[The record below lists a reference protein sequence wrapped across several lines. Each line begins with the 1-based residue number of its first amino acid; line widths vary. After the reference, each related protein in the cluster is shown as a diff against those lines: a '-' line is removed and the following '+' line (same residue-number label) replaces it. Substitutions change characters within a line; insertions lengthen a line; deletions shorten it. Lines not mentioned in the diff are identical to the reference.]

1 MPPSASRRI
10 LCLNC
15 NACINTF
22 RRYLVNELS
31 TRVVSL
37 LSEWVSPV
45 IITQED
51 YICEPCNELLM
62 RSINQQL
69 PTSGDG
75 APTSGSSRPGRR
87 QVCSIC
93 GRSTVNRQSH
103 AIVIDSPS
111 EQLKQI
117 NSVIQTRIAPRQI
130 SSSDRICHACWTSC
144 KRAATRI
151 EHADDGRGVATTEE
165 VQVDTDNSEIMTAEP
180 VHESLDQPS
189 VVTPN
194 EITLEN
200 YRRAA
205 NTASHCLFPQYQF
218 VPVPSL
224 FFIGRNGTP
233 LEVVCAGVQPSNLAT
248 RIDRIL
254 EEHFKDKQVSP
265 SPVQPSTSS
274 SDILEAAGLH
284 EQESASVQD
293 IAPPPG
299 FPPLAEQRPPPGFP
313 LMTEQ
318 TPPGFP
324 PMREQAPPPGFPP
337 MRDSPNVREQTVS
350 FVQTESAA
358 LSRQVEKPKEPD
370 SVSSSPRAK
379 IQKIDPEA
387 RPLTPEYDIVCD
399 GDVCVRR
406 PRTKPDEPGP
416 SQAPTPSLP
425 HAPADDKVELP
436 STESGGSIEEKMERA
451 KELIEARRREKA
463 DKEKELEK
471 EKEME
476 RRAAGKGVAE
486 LKRWQADQELKQ
498 IQEER
503 RREKMEN
510 NLARQRILEQIAQ
523 DRLERRARDVPPA
536 QPQPSVQA
544 TPTAGDGG
552 TRARIQFKLP
562 DGTSHTAHFDADGT
576 LAEVQRYVADNLQLS
591 TSSFALW
598 TAFPRRELTE
608 AESSLRGLQLAPSA
622 ALLVL
627 PRRMS
632 PVVARPS
639 PVASLITFFTQ
650 LFTTMILEPSQQ
662 LLIWLRTRLF
672 PPPAPRVTS
681 PQSGAPGPAPGP
693 PAPGARRRG
702 NIHRLPSDRAADD
715 DNNTWNGNSTQ
726 QM

>member
-1 MPPSASRRI
+1 MHWYGGSIAEAVTLSKQRNAIFVVFVEGDNDLSAEMAATIDDSVVLAR
-10 LCLNC
+10 
-15 NACINTF
+15 
-22 RRYLVNELS
+22 LS
-31 TRVVSL
+31 DPANFLAVKL
-37 LSEWVSPV
+37 K
-45 IITQED
+45 
-51 YICEPCNELLM
+51 
-62 RSINQQL
+62 
-69 PTSGDG
+69 
-75 APTSGSSRPGRR
+75 SGSANY
-87 QVCSIC
+87 
-93 GRSTVNRQSH
+93 TH
-103 AIVIDSPS
+103 FA
-111 EQLKQI
+111 QI
-117 NSVIQTRIAPRQI
+117 
-130 SSSDRICHACWTSC
+130 
-144 KRAATRI
+144 
-151 EHADDGRGVATTEE
+151 
-165 VQVDTDNSEIMTAEP
+165 
-180 VHESLDQPS
+180 
-189 VVTPN
+189 
-194 EITLEN
+194 
-200 YRRAA
+200 
-205 NTASHCLFPQYQF
+205 YQF

-254 EEHFKDKQVSP
+254 EEHFKDKQASP
-265 SPVQPSTSS
+265 ATVPAPSTSS
-274 SDILEAAGLH
+274 SNILEDSSMEDLSSDR
-284 EQESASVQD
+284 E
-293 IAPPPG
+293 PG
-299 FPPLAEQRPPPGFP
+299 FPPV
-313 LMTEQ
+313 
-318 TPPGFP
+318 
-324 PMREQAPPPGFPP
+324 RELTAP
-337 MRDSPNVREQTVS
+337 NIREQTVS

-358 LSRQVEKPKEPD
+358 LARQAEKPKESD
-370 SVSSSPRAK
+370 SGSPRAK
-379 IQKIDPEA
+379 IQKIESEP
-387 RPLTPEYDIVCD
+387 RPKTPEHEIVCD

-406 PRTKPDEPGP
+406 PRNKPDEPGP

-425 HAPADDKVELP
+425 HAPVDDKEIP
-436 STESGGSIEEKMERA
+436 SSESGGSIEEKMERA

-523 DRLERRARDVPPA
+523 DRLERRARDVTPTQA
-536 QPQPSVQA
+536 QPSLQATPSEYSSTSFPQLGKKMENNLEQIAQDRLERRARDVTPTQAQPSLQA

-552 TRARIQFKLP
+552 SRARIQFKLP

-576 LAEVQRYVADNLQLS
+576 LAEVQRYVADNLSLS

-627 PRRMS
+627 PRRMT
-632 PVVARPS
+632 PVVARPT
-639 PVASLITFFTQ
+639 PVSNLITFFTQ

-662 LLIWLRTRLF
+662 LFIWLRTRLF
-672 PPPAPRVTS
+672 PPPAPRAVS
-681 PQSGAPGPAPGP
+681 PQSGAPSAPS
-693 PAPGARRRG
+693 APGARRRG
-702 NIHRLPSDRAADD
+702 NIHRLPSDRAPDD

>member
-1 MPPSASRRI
+1 MHWYGGSIAEAVTLSKQRNAIFVVFVEGDNDLSAEMAATIDDSVVLAR
-10 LCLNC
+10 
-15 NACINTF
+15 
-22 RRYLVNELS
+22 LS
-31 TRVVSL
+31 DPANFLAVKL
-37 LSEWVSPV
+37 K
-45 IITQED
+45 
-51 YICEPCNELLM
+51 
-62 RSINQQL
+62 
-69 PTSGDG
+69 
-75 APTSGSSRPGRR
+75 SGSANY
-87 QVCSIC
+87 
-93 GRSTVNRQSH
+93 TH
-103 AIVIDSPS
+103 FA
-111 EQLKQI
+111 QI
-117 NSVIQTRIAPRQI
+117 
-130 SSSDRICHACWTSC
+130 
-144 KRAATRI
+144 
-151 EHADDGRGVATTEE
+151 
-165 VQVDTDNSEIMTAEP
+165 
-180 VHESLDQPS
+180 
-189 VVTPN
+189 
-194 EITLEN
+194 
-200 YRRAA
+200 
-205 NTASHCLFPQYQF
+205 YQF

-254 EEHFKDKQVSP
+254 EEHFKDKQASP
-265 SPVQPSTSS
+265 ASVPAPSTSS
-274 SDILEAAGLH
+274 SNILEDSSIEDLSSDR
-284 EQESASVQD
+284 E
-293 IAPPPG
+293 PG
-299 FPPLAEQRPPPGFP
+299 FPPVRELA
-313 LMTEQ
+313 
-318 TPPGFP
+318 
-324 PMREQAPPPGFPP
+324 AP
-337 MRDSPNVREQTVS
+337 NIREQTVS

-358 LSRQVEKPKEPD
+358 LSRQAEKPKESD
-370 SVSSSPRAK
+370 SGSPRAK
-379 IQKIDPEA
+379 IQKIESEP
-387 RPLTPEYDIVCD
+387 RPKTPEHEIVCD

-406 PRTKPDEPGP
+406 PRNKPDEPGP

-425 HAPADDKVELP
+425 HAPVEEKQEIP
-436 STESGGSIEEKMERA
+436 SSESGGSIEEKMERA

-523 DRLERRARDVPPA
+523 DRLERRARDVTPTQA
-536 QPQPSVQA
+536 QPSLQA

-552 TRARIQFKLP
+552 SRARIQFKLP

-576 LAEVQRYVADNLQLS
+576 LAEVQRYVADNLSLS

-627 PRRMS
+627 PRRMP

-639 PVASLITFFTQ
+639 PVSNLITFFTQ

-662 LLIWLRTRLF
+662 LFIWLRTRLF
-672 PPPAPRVTS
+672 PPPAPRAVS
-681 PQSGAPGPAPGP
+681 PQSGAPSAPS
-693 PAPGARRRG
+693 APGARRRG
-702 NIHRLPSDRAADD
+702 NIHRLPSDRAPDD

>member
-1 MPPSASRRI
+1 MHWYGGSIAEAVTLSKQRNAIFVVFVEGDNDLSAEMAATIDDSVVLAR
-10 LCLNC
+10 
-15 NACINTF
+15 
-22 RRYLVNELS
+22 LS
-31 TRVVSL
+31 DPANFLAVKL
-37 LSEWVSPV
+37 K
-45 IITQED
+45 
-51 YICEPCNELLM
+51 
-62 RSINQQL
+62 
-69 PTSGDG
+69 
-75 APTSGSSRPGRR
+75 SGSANY
-87 QVCSIC
+87 
-93 GRSTVNRQSH
+93 TH
-103 AIVIDSPS
+103 FA
-111 EQLKQI
+111 QI
-117 NSVIQTRIAPRQI
+117 
-130 SSSDRICHACWTSC
+130 
-144 KRAATRI
+144 
-151 EHADDGRGVATTEE
+151 
-165 VQVDTDNSEIMTAEP
+165 
-180 VHESLDQPS
+180 
-189 VVTPN
+189 
-194 EITLEN
+194 
-200 YRRAA
+200 
-205 NTASHCLFPQYQF
+205 YQF

-254 EEHFKDKQVSP
+254 EEHFKDKQASP
-265 SPVQPSTSS
+265 ASVPAPSTSS
-274 SDILEAAGLH
+274 SNILEDSSIEDLSSDR
-284 EQESASVQD
+284 E
-293 IAPPPG
+293 PG
-299 FPPLAEQRPPPGFP
+299 FPPVRELA
-313 LMTEQ
+313 
-318 TPPGFP
+318 
-324 PMREQAPPPGFPP
+324 AP
-337 MRDSPNVREQTVS
+337 NIREQTVS

-358 LSRQVEKPKEPD
+358 LSRQAEKPKESD
-370 SVSSSPRAK
+370 SGSPRAK
-379 IQKIDPEA
+379 IQKIESEP
-387 RPLTPEYDIVCD
+387 RPKTPEHEIVCD

-406 PRTKPDEPGP
+406 PRNKPDEPGP

-425 HAPADDKVELP
+425 HAPVEEKEIP
-436 STESGGSIEEKMERA
+436 SSESGGSIEEKMERA

-523 DRLERRARDVPPA
+523 DRLERRARDVTPTQA
-536 QPQPSVQA
+536 QPSLQA

-552 TRARIQFKLP
+552 SRARIQFKLP

-576 LAEVQRYVADNLQLS
+576 LAEVQRYVADNLSLS

-627 PRRMS
+627 PRRMP

-639 PVASLITFFTQ
+639 PVSNLITFFTQ

-662 LLIWLRTRLF
+662 LFIWLRTRLF
-672 PPPAPRVTS
+672 PPPAPRAVS
-681 PQSGAPGPAPGP
+681 PQSGAPSAPS
-693 PAPGARRRG
+693 APGARRRG
-702 NIHRLPSDRAADD
+702 NIHRLPSDRAPDD

>member
-1 MPPSASRRI
+1 MHWYGGSIAEAVTLSKQRNAIFVVFVEGDNDLSAEMAATIDDSVVLAR
-10 LCLNC
+10 
-15 NACINTF
+15 
-22 RRYLVNELS
+22 LS
-31 TRVVSL
+31 DPANFLAVKL
-37 LSEWVSPV
+37 K
-45 IITQED
+45 
-51 YICEPCNELLM
+51 
-62 RSINQQL
+62 
-69 PTSGDG
+69 
-75 APTSGSSRPGRR
+75 SGSANY
-87 QVCSIC
+87 
-93 GRSTVNRQSH
+93 TH
-103 AIVIDSPS
+103 FA
-111 EQLKQI
+111 QI
-117 NSVIQTRIAPRQI
+117 
-130 SSSDRICHACWTSC
+130 
-144 KRAATRI
+144 
-151 EHADDGRGVATTEE
+151 
-165 VQVDTDNSEIMTAEP
+165 
-180 VHESLDQPS
+180 
-189 VVTPN
+189 
-194 EITLEN
+194 
-200 YRRAA
+200 
-205 NTASHCLFPQYQF
+205 YQF

-254 EEHFKDKQVSP
+254 EEHFKDKQASP
-265 SPVQPSTSS
+265 ATVPAPSTSS
-274 SDILEAAGLH
+274 SNILEDSSIEDLSSDR
-284 EQESASVQD
+284 E
-293 IAPPPG
+293 PG
-299 FPPLAEQRPPPGFP
+299 FPPV
-313 LMTEQ
+313 
-318 TPPGFP
+318 
-324 PMREQAPPPGFPP
+324 RELTAP
-337 MRDSPNVREQTVS
+337 NIREQTVS

-358 LSRQVEKPKEPD
+358 LSRQAEKPKESD
-370 SVSSSPRAK
+370 SGSPRAK
-379 IQKIDPEA
+379 IQKMESEP
-387 RPLTPEYDIVCD
+387 RPKTPEHEIVCD

-406 PRTKPDEPGP
+406 PRNKPDEPGP

-425 HAPADDKVELP
+425 HAPVEEKQEIP
-436 STESGGSIEEKMERA
+436 SSESGGSIEEKMERA

-523 DRLERRARDVPPA
+523 DRLERRARDVTPTQA
-536 QPQPSVQA
+536 QPSLQA

-552 TRARIQFKLP
+552 SRARIQFKLP

-576 LAEVQRYVADNLQLS
+576 LAEVQRYVADNLSLS

-627 PRRMS
+627 PRRMT
-632 PVVARPS
+632 PVVARPT
-639 PVASLITFFTQ
+639 PVSNLITFFTQ

-662 LLIWLRTRLF
+662 LFIWLRTRLF
-672 PPPAPRVTS
+672 PPPAPRAVS
-681 PQSGAPGPAPGP
+681 PQSGAPSAPS
-693 PAPGARRRG
+693 APGARRRG
-702 NIHRLPSDRAADD
+702 NIHRLPSDRAPDD

>member
-1 MPPSASRRI
+1 MHWYGGSIAEAVTLSKQRNAIFVVFVEGDNDLSAEMAATIDDSVVLAR
-10 LCLNC
+10 
-15 NACINTF
+15 
-22 RRYLVNELS
+22 LS
-31 TRVVSL
+31 DPANFLAVKL
-37 LSEWVSPV
+37 K
-45 IITQED
+45 
-51 YICEPCNELLM
+51 
-62 RSINQQL
+62 
-69 PTSGDG
+69 
-75 APTSGSSRPGRR
+75 SGSANY
-87 QVCSIC
+87 
-93 GRSTVNRQSH
+93 TH
-103 AIVIDSPS
+103 FA
-111 EQLKQI
+111 QI
-117 NSVIQTRIAPRQI
+117 
-130 SSSDRICHACWTSC
+130 
-144 KRAATRI
+144 
-151 EHADDGRGVATTEE
+151 
-165 VQVDTDNSEIMTAEP
+165 
-180 VHESLDQPS
+180 
-189 VVTPN
+189 
-194 EITLEN
+194 
-200 YRRAA
+200 
-205 NTASHCLFPQYQF
+205 YQF

-254 EEHFKDKQVSP
+254 EEHFKDKQASP
-265 SPVQPSTSS
+265 ATVPAPSTSS
-274 SDILEAAGLH
+274 SNILEDSSIEDLSSDR
-284 EQESASVQD
+284 E
-293 IAPPPG
+293 PG
-299 FPPLAEQRPPPGFP
+299 FPPV
-313 LMTEQ
+313 
-318 TPPGFP
+318 
-324 PMREQAPPPGFPP
+324 RELTAP
-337 MRDSPNVREQTVS
+337 NIREQTVS

-358 LSRQVEKPKEPD
+358 LSRQAEKPKESD
-370 SVSSSPRAK
+370 SGSPRAK
-379 IQKIDPEA
+379 IQKMESEP
-387 RPLTPEYDIVCD
+387 RPKTPEHEIVCD

-406 PRTKPDEPGP
+406 PRNKPDEPGP

-425 HAPADDKVELP
+425 HAPVEEKQEIP
-436 STESGGSIEEKMERA
+436 SSESGGSIEEKMERA

-523 DRLERRARDVPPA
+523 DRLERRARDVTPTQA
-536 QPQPSVQA
+536 QPSLQA

-552 TRARIQFKLP
+552 SRARIQFKLP

-576 LAEVQRYVADNLQLS
+576 LAEVQRYVADNLSLS

-627 PRRMS
+627 PRRMT

-639 PVASLITFFTQ
+639 PVSNLITFFTQ

-662 LLIWLRTRLF
+662 LFIWLRTRLF
-672 PPPAPRVTS
+672 PPPAPRAVS
-681 PQSGAPGPAPGP
+681 PQSGAPSAPS
-693 PAPGARRRG
+693 APGARRRG
-702 NIHRLPSDRAADD
+702 NIHRLPSDRAPDD